1 VTARISI
8 LIFSFAY
15 VISAAAYGGTT
26 VSAEENNSAVNS
38 VAAAPAGPLYQILYK
53 SVQPITGITAGEY
66 STNEILFSWSSSG
79 NASSA
84 GTYYPGSPSGGKFLL
99 TIKDSGDGGQ
109 IISITSRFAN
119 LLRLKINYSSGTSP
133 EIVADPPVVLF
144 NCTLDSLTS
153 CTPGGSLPAPYQ
165 DCSRNFAGYAELVV
179 THAGGTM
186 KDFEQNVLQPLKSSP
201 DWDAADIYTFIFRK
215 LDKGYYA
222 EVRVSTPVCLQAVAQ
237 KLQGNPDILS
247 AKGRQLIVNYK
258 TSVQP
263 PAPPVP
269 KTED

>member
-1 VTARISI
+1 MNGRFSI
-8 LIFSFAY
+8 LILFAY
-15 VISAAAYGGTT
+15 LVIAAVLISTPAG
-26 VSAEENNSAVNS
+26 AQENNTGANTS
-38 VAAAPAGPLYQILYK
+38 VAVPSGPLYQVSYK
-53 SVQPITGITAGEY
+53 AAQPVIGLTAGEY
-66 STNEILFSWSSSG
+66 STGEILFSWSSSG

-84 GTYYPGSPSGGKFLL
+84 VTYYADGAAGSRFLL
-99 TIKDSGDGGQ
+99 MIKDSGDGGQ
-109 IISITSRFAN
+109 FISITSRFAN
-119 LLRLKINYSSGTSP
+119 LLRLKINYAGLAAS

-144 NCTLDSLTS
+144 NCSLDAMAS

-165 DCSRNFAGYAELVV
+165 DCSRIFAGYAELVV

-201 DWDAADIYTFIFRK
+201 DWDAADVYTFVFRK

-222 EVRVSTPVCLQAVAQ
+222 EVRVTTAVCLQAVAQ

-258 TSVQP
+258 TI
-263 PAPPVP
+263 APPPPPVTF
-269 KTED
+269 KED